1 MTYDAW
7 KTTDPADDALDAP
20 RVPIDCLRCG
30 RITRV
35 CVDDADPDAGYTCA
49 ACLTQQRA
57 DRAARQRL
65 IAALT
70 DQEVA

>member
-1 MTYDAW
+1 MSYDTW
-7 KTTDPADDALDAP
+7 KTINPADDTLDAP

-30 RITRV
+30 RITCV

-57 DRAARQRL
+57 TRAARQRL
-65 IAALT
+65 ITALAE
-70 DQEVA
+70 QEVA